1 MRTLPPSLAQ
11 KLDDGVTSIAM
22 AWRLTRKDGVQVG
35 MTQHDRDL
43 SFDGTLFVAA
53 HSFISGDHEKELNL
67 APDRTALSGALTV
80 GAITQADLALGRWD
94 NAKVEAFWVDWSNP
108 TDFLPMWTGLVAG
121 ASWRGAAFELDIVG
135 PQSVLDRDIGRVYAR
150 TCDAALGDGRC
161 MVDLGLGGRTV
172 SRVIATVLSDRSI
185 GVAAP
190 TGKAAS
196 DFIGG
201 RFSLIA
207 GAAQGWHCDIT
218 HIQPHASTWHVSLS
232 RPFPIAPAQGDAV
245 KITMGCDKSFA
256 TCKTRFANALNFRG
270 QPTMPGDDVAFG
282 GPSTAGNHGGKR

>member
-1 MRTLPPSLAQ
+1 MRTLPASFAQ
-11 KLDDGVTSIAM
+11 KLDEGVTSIAL
-22 AWRLTRKDGVQVG
+22 AWRLTRRDGVQVG
-35 MTQHDRDL
+35 VTQHDRDL

-53 HSFISGDHEKELNL
+53 HSFVSGDHEKELNL

-94 NAKVEAFWVDWSNP
+94 HAKVEAFWVDWSNP
-108 TDFLPMWTGLVAG
+108 TDFLPMWAGLVAG
-121 ASWRGAAFELDIVG
+121 ASWRGSVFELDIVG

-161 MVDLGLGGRTV
+161 TVDLGLGGRTV

-185 GVAAP
+185 AVVTP
-190 TGKAAS
+190 SGKAAS
-196 DFIGG
+196 DFNGG

-232 RPFPIAPAQGDAV
+232 RPIPIAPAQGDAV
-245 KITMGCDKSFA
+245 TITMGCDKSFA

-282 GPSTAGNHGGKR
+282 GPSTSGNHGGKR